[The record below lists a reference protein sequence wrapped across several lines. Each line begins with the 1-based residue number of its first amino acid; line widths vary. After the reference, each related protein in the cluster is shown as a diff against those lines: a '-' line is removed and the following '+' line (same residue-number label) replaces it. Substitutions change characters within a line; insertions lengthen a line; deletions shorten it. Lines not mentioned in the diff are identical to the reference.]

1 MEQLSDSR
9 QMIGGAHPELLPFR
23 VSYIVKRSETLFSEG
38 QVLSN
43 ADRCGMFICER
54 GEVEVSFE
62 EQTYVMLHSYLDQQ
76 VATDI
81 GIKFHFEN
89 ALVSPMD
96 GEVGVDG

>member
-54 GEVEVSFE
+54 GEV
-62 EQTYVMLHSYLDQQ
+62 
-76 VATDI
+76 
-81 GIKFHFEN
+81 
-89 ALVSPMD
+89 
-96 GEVGVDG
+96 